1 MSLYDIQICI
11 EEIVNQ
17 CEEEK
22 LVLIGIFHIESS
34 FK

>member
-1 MSLYDIQICI
+1 MSLYDIQKCI

-17 CEEEK
+17 YEEEK
-22 LVLIGIFHIESS
+22 LVPIGIFHIESS

>member
-1 MSLYDIQICI
+1 MHDIQECI

-17 CEEEK
+17 YEEEK
-22 LVLIGIFHIESS
+22 LALLGIFHSENS